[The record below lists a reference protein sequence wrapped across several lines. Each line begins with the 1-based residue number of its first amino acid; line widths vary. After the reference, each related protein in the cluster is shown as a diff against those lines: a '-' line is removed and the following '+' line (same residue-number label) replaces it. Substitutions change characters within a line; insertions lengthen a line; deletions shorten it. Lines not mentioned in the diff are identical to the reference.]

1 MPSSPPGLSFRRLAP
16 PGLGSLRFVKWG
28 RVLTGVALVLSV
40 AGALGILSADYGSL
54 AIFVAVIIL
63 ALGLASTDLVL
74 LPVLAFPATL
84 VMIRTGPLSVSDLVL
99 IVATVPALM
108 LYRRTEAKGLQPL
121 LWAGAVYL
129 ACLVPTLVL
138 NRYLGNYI
146 EWAHELI
153 LVLGSLLVGWV
164 TGRAGRAGAALLA
177 FQLGCVGIG
186 VAATLQALY
195 LLRTTGVFGP
205 AYLEFLHKN
214 FIGNTLAFSFLIAL
228 VRPRWLNWPTWFHLF
243 VMVVSVLGIAASNS
257 RQAVVSVFA
266 GVAFLA
272 LRSWGRGATRRGRVL
287 LLLLIPAVIA
297 TAGTVSEQ
305 LESGD
310 AFNST
315 SQRLTWY
322 AESLRIWQQSPLF
335 GVGLRWWNTGDHP
348 AFQPPNAFFEMISS
362 AGVLGLFGFLV
373 LCIAGLWVVLL
384 LPRQYADLAAVVMI
398 ARFVQGQLD
407 LYWVAGQSA
416 LPWMMTGLMI
426 GLQALH
432 QAQDPT
438 TRGFA
443 SELPPLTT
451 ARRAR

>member
-1 MPSSPPGLSFRRLAP
+1 MLELSQKKLCSVWQARATIEHRAEVMPGRDPEHPLPCLGLDQA
-16 PGLGSLRFVKWG
+16 VE
-28 RVLTGVALVLSV
+28 A
-40 AGALGILSADYGSL
+40 GSL
-54 AIFVAVIIL
+54 AREDGAGSICRLSRIGCRGDLGASRDRRRIL
-63 ALGLASTDLVL
+63 SNASGDRPRGRLSKRLGDRIDAL
-74 LPVLAFPATL
+74 LPVLF
-84 VMIRTGPLSVSDLVL
+84 RGPNGHL
-99 IVATVPALM
+99 
-108 LYRRTEAKGLQPL
+108 
-121 LWAGAVYL
+121 
-129 ACLVPTLVL
+129 
-138 NRYLGNYI
+138 
-146 EWAHELI
+146 
-153 LVLGSLLVGWV
+153 
-164 TGRAGRAGAALLA
+164 LLA

-315 SQRLTWY
+315 SQRLTW
-322 AESLRIWQQSPLF
+322 I
-335 GVGLRWWNTGDHP
+335 
-348 AFQPPNAFFEMISS
+348 
-362 AGVLGLFGFLV
+362 
-373 LCIAGLWVVLL
+373 
-384 LPRQYADLAAVVMI
+384 
-398 ARFVQGQLD
+398 
-407 LYWVAGQSA
+407 SA
-416 LPWMMTGLMI
+416 LARLRRSSSRRVRSSSCNSLSCILM
-426 GLQALH
+426 AL
-432 QAQDPT
+432 
-438 TRGFA
+438 
-443 SELPPLTT
+443 E
-451 ARRAR
+451 